1 MGRRV
6 GTPDGWRRHRPGVAA
21 AVHAYQDLM
30 QHAVRVAA
38 DFLAGDAEDQKVPL
52 YFEGYAAA
60 PVRPRRID
68 RKGVQTGGSWSV
80 P

>member
-1 MGRRV
+1 
-6 GTPDGWRRHRPGVAA
+6 
-21 AVHAYQDLM
+21 M
-30 QHAVRVAA
+30 QHAVRVLAA